1 MQSKI
6 GKLIAVRHGESEW
19 NKVNLFTGKED
30 VHLSPAGFR
39 MAGVMGALIKDIKIG
54 RVFASM
60 QVRSIET
67 EVCMMEGP
75 GQYCPEVTHSSALN
89 ERDYGDFTG
98 KNKLEKE
105 RELGKEGVRTLRRAW
120 DYPIPNGETL
130 KMVYERAVPF
140 FLQEILPVLK
150 KGKNVLVVSHGNT
163 IRSLLKYIEKIS
175 DKDIEKVEMPFDEIF
190 IYELDQDGCML
201 DKEIRKVK
209 DVVGVVPENKIRS
222 LIKVIATI
230 GPASDRPEILNEMLK
245 VGMDMARLNFYWAE
259 PEENKGRIETIRK
272 IAEENNLKV
281 LIIEDLP
288 GSRVQD
294 KDGHTYEVNIL
305 KSLTEKDK
313 ELIKFGVD
321 NGVDYISVSFVGG
334 EADIID
340 CRNEI
345 KKYGGKQKII
355 AKIEREE
362 ALNNIDKIIEVS
374 DAIMIAR
381 GDLGNEVPL
390 EKIPFIQEEIIKK
403 CKNAGKPVI
412 TATQMLYSMK
422 DNPSPPRAEATDVVN
437 AVLEGSAAIM
447 LSEETSIGKYPI
459 RAVFVMEH
467 LALEAE
473 SHLQN
478 SKFNP

>member
-163 IRSLLKYIEKIS
+163 IRSLLKYMEKIS

-190 IYELDQDGCML
+190 IYQLDSDGYL
-201 DKEIRKVK
+201 LAKEIRKARDAGEVTPTVRSAVK
-209 DVVGVVPENKIRS
+209 I
-222 LIKVIATI
+222 IATI
-230 GPASDRPEILNEMLK
+230 GPASEHPEILNEMLQM
-245 VGMDMARLNFYWAE
+245 GMDAARLNFYWSK
-259 PEENKGRIETIRK
+259 PEE
-272 IAEENNLKV
+272 
-281 LIIEDLP
+281 
-288 GSRVQD
+288 
-294 KDGHTYEVNIL
+294 
-305 KSLTEKDK
+305 
-313 ELIKFGVD
+313 
-321 NGVDYISVSFVGG
+321 
-334 EADIID
+334 
-340 CRNEI
+340 
-345 KKYGGKQKII
+345 
-355 AKIEREE
+355 
-362 ALNNIDKIIEVS
+362 
-374 DAIMIAR
+374 
-381 GDLGNEVPL
+381 
-390 EKIPFIQEEIIKK
+390 
-403 CKNAGKPVI
+403 
-412 TATQMLYSMK
+412 
-422 DNPSPPRAEATDVVN
+422 
-437 AVLEGSAAIM
+437 
-447 LSEETSIGKYPI
+447 
-459 RAVFVMEH
+459 
-467 LALEAE
+467 
-473 SHLQN
+473 
-478 SKFNP
+478 